1 IIMLL
6 RLITVISLIN
16 FLLLMVSGMDIGTAV
31 HRSLIVF
38 MLLFTVVYLT
48 IFFIN
53 VIKDNS
59 DSSKSTV
66 AEMDSSKNNKET

>member
-1 IIMLL
+1 MLL
-6 RLITVISLIN
+6 RLISVISLIN

-38 MLLFTVVYLT
+38 MLLFTVIYLT

-53 VIKDNS
+53 IIKDNS
-59 DSSKSTV
+59 DNSESTV
-66 AEMDSSKNNKET
+66 PNMDSSKDNKET

>member
-1 IIMLL
+1 MLL

-16 FLLLMVSGMDIGTAV
+16 FLLLMVSGMDIEAAV
-31 HRSLIVF
+31 YRSLIIF

-53 VIKDNS
+53 IIKGNS
-59 DSSKSTV
+59 DNNQSTVGDVESSKT
-66 AEMDSSKNNKET
+66 NKET

>member
-1 IIMLL
+1 MLL
-6 RLITVISLIN
+6 KLITVISLIN
-16 FLLLMVSGMDIGTAV
+16 FLLLMISGMDIGAAV

-53 VIKDNS
+53 IIKDSS
-59 DSSKSTV
+59 DSNKSTV
-66 AEMDSSKNNKET
+66 GDVERSNNKKET

>member
-1 IIMLL
+1 MLL
-6 RLITVISLIN
+6 KLITVISLIN
-16 FLLLMVSGMDIGTAV
+16 FLLLMISGMDIGLAI

-53 VIKDNS
+53 IIKD
-59 DSSKSTV
+59 DSGSNNSTV
-66 AEMDSSKNNKET
+66 GEMDPSKNNKET

>member
-1 IIMLL
+1 MLL
-6 RLITVISLIN
+6 KLITVISLIN
-16 FLLLMVSGMDIGTAV
+16 FLLLMISGMEIGAAV

-53 VIKDNS
+53 IIKDSSDNNNS
-59 DSSKSTV
+59 AVGDVERSNSKEES
-66 AEMDSSKNNKET
+66 

>member
-1 IIMLL
+1 MLL

-53 VIKDNS
+53 IIKDNS
-59 DSSKSTV
+59 DNSKSTV